1 MKNGRMQFKKVIM
14 SEKGGIGTIIATV
27 VSVILV
33 LGLIAYAVLGQVAGA
48 KDVGDKGQIE
58 QQKIIQLIQDQNTV
72 TGNTVKSYISQAIV
86 VGSILEVVYAN
97 SGEGSETVNAGDFMP
112 TDIKDG
118 AIYSITKEY
127 NANGELIEVNCIQK
141 DLSKK

>member
-1 MKNGRMQFKKVIM
+1 MKNRRMQVKKILK
-14 SEKGGIGTIIATV
+14 SETGGIGTIIATV
-27 VSVILV
+27 VTIILV

-58 QQKIIQLIQDQNTV
+58 QQKILQLIQDQDTV

-86 VGSILEVVYAN
+86 TGSILKVVYTNINTGTTTIAA
-97 SGEGSETVNAGDFMP
+97 GGSMP
-112 TDIKDG
+112 TDIKDS
-118 AIYSITKEY
+118 AIYSITKQY
-127 NANGELIEVNCIQK
+127 NANGELILVTCVQK

>member
-1 MKNGRMQFKKVIM
+1 MKRRSKVKKILQ

-27 VSVILV
+27 VTIILT

-58 QQKIIQLIQDQNTV
+58 QQKVLQLIQDQDTV

-86 VGSILEVVYAN
+86 TNSILKVAYTNINTGTATIE
-97 SGEGSETVNAGDFMP
+97 SRGSMP
-112 TDIKDG
+112 TDIKDS
-118 AIYSITKEY
+118 AIYSITKQY
-127 NANGELIEVNCIQK
+127 NANGELILVTCVQK